1 MAPLYR
7 VFEIACEIWQ
17 TINICSTGTQVYC
30 FYVIRVSNVRSG
42 NYTSLLYTVVRGIN
56 CLAPRKWSILKRR
69 GKEKQAVCA
78 LTANL
83 IDKSGRRH

>member
-30 FYVIRVSNVRSG
+30 FYVIRVSNVRSA
-42 NYTSLLYTVVRGIN
+42 NYTSLLHAVNR
-56 CLAPRKWSILKRR
+56 PRNAWRQGGGLKRIQ
-69 GKEKQAVCA
+69 KNKQTRA
-78 LTANL
+78 LTAKL